1 MLTQLVLEK
10 AQQTVERAQHLL
22 SEAGAGSAAVRTREF
37 VSRTLTQ
44 LRGRM
49 GWRGVTAL
57 ERSQRG
63 TEAPAA
69 APVTRNTPHVAL
81 EDLSRAELYALAC
94 ELDIRGRKNLR
105 KHDLVL
111 RIRETQTA

>member
-22 SEAGAGSAAVRTREF
+22 SGSGAGSAAVRTREF
-37 VSRTLTQ
+37 VTRTITQ

-49 GWRGVTAL
+49 GWRDITAR
-57 ERSQRG
+57 EKSQRG
-63 TEAPAA
+63 IEAQAS
-69 APVTRNTPHVAL
+69 APITRNTPNVAL

-94 ELDIRGRKNLR
+94 ELEIRGRKNMR
-105 KHDLVL
+105 KQDLIL
-111 RIRETQTA
+111 RIREAQAV